1 MSDATQT
8 TSGAPASGAAAG
20 GAPATS
26 GAPAIPGKGAPASRR
41 RDRLGALARAVV
53 NLTAVVY
60 LLALLAVVAAL
71 RLIGERWWVTT
82 IALYLPRIGFA
93 LPLPL
98 LVVALLLARSYRLL
112 LAQVLAAFVLLFPL
126 MGLHLGGPRGAT
138 PGARPFRLFTL
149 NTGLGKNG
157 TGEILDRIRGAN
169 PDVIALEEVDDDD
182 VEALRLGLPG
192 YAFRHLDQFVIA
204 SRFPIEAEVVPPPI
218 VYDGHVQSAQY
229 AHCRLRTPAGPIR
242 LFAVHPLSPHDAFN
256 QLRGRGLPYEL
267 LSGRI
272 LRSVSAR
279 RMEANTRQRLE
290 QVRALAADAANS
302 SEPVIIAGDTNLPG
316 LSWAFS
322 HWLGDLRDG
331 FAETGRG
338 FGYSY
343 PAQRMVW
350 MRIDR
355 VLAGPRFR
363 FLGVTTISPR
373 ISDHLA
379 VAADLELLP

>member
-1 MSDATQT
+1 MSEPAENTGGDPAA
-8 TSGAPASGAAAG
+8 SEKVPPAPTRRARFAAV
-20 GAPATS
+20 
-26 GAPAIPGKGAPASRR
+26 
-41 RDRLGALARAVV
+41 ARSVV
-53 NLTAVVY
+53 NLSAVVY

-98 LVVALLLARSYRLL
+98 LIVALMIARSYRLL
-112 LAQVLAAFVLLFPL
+112 VTQVIAAVVLLFPL
-126 MGLHLGGPRGAT
+126 MGLHLGGTRAAT
-138 PGARPFRLFTL
+138 PGAQRFRLFTL

-218 VYDGHVQSAQY
+218 RYDGHIQSAQY
-229 AHCRLRTPAGPIR
+229 AHCRLLTPDGPIR
-242 LFAVHPLSPHDAFN
+242 LFAVHPISPHDAFDR
-256 QLRGRGLPYEL
+256 LRGRGLRYEL

-272 LRSVSAR
+272 LGSASAR
-279 RMEANTRQRLE
+279 AMEANTRQRLA
-290 QVRALAADAANS
+290 QVRALAADAAES

-322 HWLGDLRDG
+322 HWLGGFSDG
-331 FAETGRG
+331 FAEVGRG

-355 VLAGPRFR
+355 ILAGPRFR
-363 FLGVTTISPR
+363 FLGVTTLSPR
-373 ISDHLA
+373 VSDHLA
-379 VAADLELLP
+379 VGADLELLPDNR

>member
-1 MSDATQT
+1 MSEPAEPAGGDRAAPENV
-8 TSGAPASGAAAG
+8 APAPS
-20 GAPATS
+20 
-26 GAPAIPGKGAPASRR
+26 R
-41 RDRLGALARAVV
+41 RDRFAALARSIV
-53 NLTAVVY
+53 NLSAVVY

-71 RLIGERWWVTT
+71 RLLGEHWWVTT

-98 LVVALLLARSYRLL
+98 LIVALLIARSYRLL
-112 LAQVLAAFVLLFPL
+112 ITQLIAAFVLLFPL
-126 MGLHLGGPRGAT
+126 MGLHLGGARAAT
-138 PGARPFRLFTL
+138 PGAQRFRLFTL
-149 NTGLGKNG
+149 NTGSGQNG

-218 VYDGHVQSAQY
+218 WSEGESRSAQY

-242 LFAVHPLSPHDAFN
+242 LFAAHPLSPHDAFD
-256 QLRGRGLPYEL
+256 QLRGRGLAYEL

-272 LRSVSAR
+272 LGSASAR
-279 RMEANTRQRLE
+279 TMEANTRQRLG
-290 QVRALAADAANS
+290 QVGALAADVAQS

-322 HWLGDLRDG
+322 HWLGGLSDG
-331 FAETGRG
+331 FAEVGRG

-355 VLAGPRFR
+355 ILAGPRFR
-363 FLGVTTISPR
+363 FLDVTTISPR

>member
-1 MSDATQT
+1 MSDPRKT
-8 TSGAPASGAAAG
+8 TSGNSAASQNVVPAPRHWG
-20 GAPATS
+20 
-26 GAPAIPGKGAPASRR
+26 
-41 RDRLGALARAVV
+41 DRFVALAKSIV
-53 NLTAVVY
+53 NLSAVVY
-60 LLALLAVVAAL
+60 LLALLVVAAAL

-98 LVVALLLARSYRLL
+98 VIVALLIARSYRLL
-112 LAQVLAAFVLLFPL
+112 LTQVAAAFVLLFPL
-126 MGLHLGGPRGAT
+126 MGLHVGGARAPS
-138 PGARPFRLFTL
+138 PGALRFRLFAL
-149 NTGLGKNG
+149 NTGLCKNG

-192 YAFRHLDQFVIA
+192 FAFRHLDQFVIA
-204 SRFPIEAEVVPPPI
+204 SRFPIEEEGGAPPI
-218 VYDGHVQSAQY
+218 WIDGQVQSAQY
-229 AHCRLRTPAGPIR
+229 AHCRLLTPAGPIR
-242 LFAVHPLSPHDAFN
+242 LFAVHPLSPHDAFD
-256 QLRGRGLPYEL
+256 QLRGRGLRDEI

-272 LRSVSAR
+272 LRSASAR
-279 RMEANTRQRLE
+279 AMQANTRERLE
-290 QVRALAADAANS
+290 QVHALAADAAS
-302 SEPVIIAGDTNLPG
+302 SSDPVIIAGDTNLPG

-322 HWLGDLRDG
+322 HWLGGFSDG
-331 FAETGRG
+331 FAEVGRG

-355 VLAGPRFR
+355 ILAGSRFR
-363 FLGVTTISPR
+363 FLDAATISPR

-379 VAADLELLP
+379 IAADLELLPNNH

>member
-1 MSDATQT
+1 MSEASET
-8 TSGAPASGAAAG
+8 TSVDPAAPECVAPA
-20 GAPATS
+20 P
-26 GAPAIPGKGAPASRR
+26 RR
-41 RDRLGALARAVV
+41 RDQLAALARSIV
-53 NLTAVVY
+53 NLSAVAY

-98 LVVALLLARSYRLL
+98 LIVALLIARSYRLL
-112 LAQVLAAFVLLFPL
+112 VTQVVAAFVLLFPL
-126 MGLHLGGPRGAT
+126 MGLHLGGTRPATRGAQ
-138 PGARPFRLFTL
+138 RFRLFTL

-204 SRFPIEAEVVPPPI
+204 SRFPIEEEWVPPAI
-218 VYDGHVQSAQY
+218 WSDGEAQSAQY
-229 AHCRLRTPAGPIR
+229 ARCRLLTPAGPIR
-242 LFAVHPLSPHDAFN
+242 LFAVHPISPHDAFD
-256 QLRGRGLPYEL
+256 QLRGRGLRYEL

-272 LRSVSAR
+272 LRSASAR
-279 RMEANTRQRLE
+279 AMEANTQERLE
-290 QVRALAADAANS
+290 QVRALAADAAKS
-302 SEPVIIAGDTNLPG
+302 PEPVIIAGDTNLPG
-316 LSWAFS
+316 LSWALS
-322 HWLGDLRDG
+322 HWLGGFSDG
-331 FAETGRG
+331 FAEVGRG

-355 VLAGPRFR
+355 ILAGPRVR
-363 FLGVTTISPR
+363 FLDVATISPR

-379 VAADLELLP
+379 VAADLELLPPL